1 MLLIL
6 CRLFRHLRAGRS
18 PSRAAAH
25 WSVPAWWATK
35 GGFVHLAL
43 HQARYDLRAFLRNKQ
58 ARFSTLILPPLLLIA
73 FATEFGSATVGS
85 DHAERSTYYVPAVSA
100 LAVLVACFAS
110 LAVSITAQRESG
122 VLKRRR
128 VAPVP
133 ASALVAGR
141 VLAALVA
148 SLAAVAA
155 VGAIGRV
162 AYGVDLPVAAVPAL
176 AVTALVGSV
185 AFASLAYA
193 LSSAIRSTD
202 AAQPIVQAITLP
214 LYVVSGVFVPE
225 VDLPSWL
232 RELGMVFP
240 LERLADGLHHAYDP
254 GLRSLAWGDLGVLV
268 VWAAAGLAIALRRF
282 KWTPAAASA

>member
-1 MLLIL
+1 
-6 CRLFRHLRAGRS
+6 
-18 PSRAAAH
+18 
-25 WSVPAWWATK
+25 
-35 GGFVHLAL
+35 
-43 HQARYDLRAFLRNKQ
+43 
-58 ARFSTLILPPLLLIA
+58 LILPPLLLIV

-110 LAVSITAQRESG
+110 LVSITAQRESG